1 MNTSKEELIEL
12 VDFKPISKE
21 KSRRSNRVDLSPS
34 VSSVNTLTESEDA
47 NIVNLFS
54 VTPRTYSKRPSS
66 SDRRTIS
73 EISDD
78 VFLAK
83 PDARPSSSKP
93 GFRKRYKEKI
103 IEHIRQIKE
112 RTATASSDLSRDR
125 IPIDRVRK
133 ESQDIDALIEQV
145 KNKFGRNR
153 AKNREKDLFFAY
165 NEDLVEQNGECA
177 HKQDQQVYYALPEKL
192 DFTLYLSEKECFIT
206 TNTFQLCSQKR
217 KNDSIKEPA
226 ETCLEVA
233 NTEQNEDQEQETA
246 IDNEICI
253 DTGNQLLVLEFPLIE
268 FAVELPHFKTN
279 NTAMVTYS
287 RPRLPHEDL
296 EEVLIIKE
304 SILDLYLSHIQFVQH
319 PLFSIEHIFA
329 QILSD
334 YYKDFLLME
343 EKNTINKLKQ
353 QLNELREKRNKLDD
367 LMAINKINKVI
378 KKIRTKYFEENKKYK
393 DTIFIILEAWKTI
406 KKIRQLQGYSN
417 TPIKLLIKKEASNTE
432 EQREHYQNMF
442 DATLQELQHQQIN
455 EYASDIEEK
464 NSTTEN
470 QDEKNESRV
479 DEISEEKTR
488 GSSKEMSK
496 EEEIISQLTKTF
508 QTCFKSPE
516 DPNIKFSLAF
526 SNQISEDCEN
536 NREAA
541 RRAAVLS
548 TKFYLRILCNGIE
561 ACKTKFLNMTDDF
574 LLNIDETFSLQLTD
588 IPKFLTIEIYAQPKS
603 LLKKKVCEMNINIP
617 NKKSV
622 RRNAKNVFEK
632 VEIVHYKHEG
642 VGSGIELKKVIE
654 HLDLNLQYIENF
666 ELNTSGILE
675 YSLEWEKAK
684 KLQEDISINEQFKIT
699 NEANHE
705 QFGLDNKMDENNLD
719 IDEDSGDH
727 NTKRNRRDR
736 RTNRIKSDDNLFT
749 FCKTSVIEENLRLK
763 ILQLRDQKEI
773 EFDGMVVPNRVREI
787 PFTILNPYMRRK
799 ASEEKG
805 YISDDDDTEYKAQY
819 NFGKKRL
826 KQVYL
831 RLFHLCKNTENNLDY
846 ESVVNENYFIYFHY
860 MVTTILRNFFNWFRW
875 RPKISKPLPIL
886 QKNSSDE
893 LQEIPKGK
901 LNVIVNVIS
910 AKNLPRRK
918 KGTFNKDEIDYIE
931 LCPYVEVSYNN
942 ILARTNT
949 STGSNASWNEILA
962 IPLDSSHSDY
972 LNPNSLEGV
981 ISVNVY
987 DESNIEI
994 KKLNKNCVNWLGG
1007 VDILLSAV
1015 CCLDSMSGYFQIK
1028 VPYLLFDYEDEAET
1042 TSQNKSPKLIGSSI
1056 NRSYLYLDIF
1066 LEPNVPKLA
1075 PNMEELKSG
1084 EVPYIQE
1091 HVLKWN
1097 KIFNNSYTH
1106 RKFNALVLDANGKT
1120 TCITRYIKALEPPQ
1134 INNREF
1140 DVTVEQ
1146 CLRYISLI
1154 PFTEKNHFY
1163 SNIWLAADQLIN
1175 FMLGSITDHCIALT
1189 CYLLALKVEAW
1200 LLLGYGIPHGYTA
1213 YVLVQ
1218 EHSSESPL
1226 PLHYVLDVFYNEKY
1240 NVLDEHCPLQKIFCV
1255 LNGTNCWA
1263 NIQKTDNVA
1272 LTRFEF
1278 QRSSDWL
1285 PLFDNTVSAPN
1296 NFITNNITYKIK
1308 EDTEMIEMQLEKQLK
1323 RKFSRLR
1330 QLDRTIWNSG
1340 LSSVLANFLRTFE
1353 LNCMYNKN
1361 HRETIHELYEE
1372 ISQYKVSGLAWNIP
1386 FTGLA
1391 ELVRKIKRL
1400 GFHIQP
1406 EDDTEFAFSVYV
1418 HCYPGRLLSVWI
1430 FIMNIKNID

>member
-846 ESVVNENYFIYFHY
+846 ESVVNENYFIYFH
-860 MVTTILRNFFNWFRW
+860 
-875 RPKISKPLPIL
+875 
-886 QKNSSDE
+886 
-893 LQEIPKGK
+893 
-901 LNVIVNVIS
+901 
-910 AKNLPRRK
+910 
-918 KGTFNKDEIDYIE
+918 
-931 LCPYVEVSYNN
+931 
-942 ILARTNT
+942 
-949 STGSNASWNEILA
+949 
-962 IPLDSSHSDY
+962 SSHSDY

>member
-12 VDFKPISKE
+12 VDLKPISKE

-34 VSSVNTLTESEDA
+34 VSSINTLTESEDA

-112 RTATASSDLSRDR
+112 RTATASSDLTRDR

-165 NEDLVEQNGECA
+165 NEDLVEQNGKCA
-177 HKQDQQVYYALPEKL
+177 DEPDQHVYYVLPEKL

-206 TNTFQLCSQKR
+206 TNTFQLCCQKR
-217 KNDSIKEPA
+217 NNDSIKEPA
-226 ETCLEVA
+226 ETCLEVT
-233 NTEQNEDQEQETA
+233 NTEKNEEQEHEPAT
-246 IDNEICI
+246 DNEVCI
-253 DTGNQLLVLEFPLIE
+253 DTGKQLLLSEFPLIE

-279 NTAMVTYS
+279 NSAMVAYS

-334 YYKDFLLME
+334 YYKDYSLME
-343 EKNTINKLKQ
+343 EKNTINKLKK

-378 KKIRTKYFEENKKYK
+378 KKIRTKYFEENKRYK
-393 DTIFIILEAWKTI
+393 ETIFIILEAWKTI

-417 TPIKLLIKKEASNTE
+417 TPVKLLIKKEASNTE
-432 EQREHYQNMF
+432 EQLEHYQNMF
-442 DATLQELQHQQIN
+442 DATLQELQHQQISEN
-455 EYASDIEEK
+455 ASDIEEK
-464 NSTTEN
+464 NSTTEKQEEN
-470 QDEKNESRV
+470 NESRV
-479 DEISEEKTR
+479 DEISEDKTR

-496 EEEIISQLTKTF
+496 EEEITSQKLRSQLTKTF

-516 DPNIKFSLAF
+516 DPTIKFSLTF

-536 NREAA
+536 NREVA

-574 LLNIDETFSLQLTD
+574 VLNIDETFSLQLTD
-588 IPKFLTIEIYAQPKS
+588 IPKFLTVEIYAQPKS

-622 RRNAKNVFEK
+622 RKNVKNVFEK

-654 HLDLNLQYIENF
+654 NLDLNLQHIENF
-666 ELNTSGILE
+666 ELNTSGFLE

-684 KLQEDISINEQFKIT
+684 KIQEDVSISDQFKIT
-699 NEANHE
+699 NDTKHD
-705 QFGLDNKMDENNLD
+705 QFDSDNKTDENNLD

-727 NTKRNRRDR
+727 NSKRNRRDR
-736 RTNRIKSDDNLFT
+736 RTNRIKTDENLFT

-910 AKNLPRRK
+910 AKTLPRRK

-949 STGSNASWNEILA
+949 STGTNPSWNEVLA

-972 LNPNSLEGV
+972 LNPNSLDGV

-987 DESNIEI
+987 DESKIEI

-1015 CCLDSMSGYFQIK
+1015 CCLDSQF
-1028 VPYLLFDYEDEAET
+1028 
-1042 TSQNKSPKLIGSSI
+1042 
-1056 NRSYLYLDIF
+1056 
-1066 LEPNVPKLA
+1066 
-1075 PNMEELKSG
+1075 
-1084 EVPYIQE
+1084 
-1091 HVLKWN
+1091 
-1097 KIFNNSYTH
+1097 
-1106 RKFNALVLDANGKT
+1106 
-1120 TCITRYIKALEPPQ
+1120 
-1134 INNREF
+1134 
-1140 DVTVEQ
+1140 
-1146 CLRYISLI
+1146 
-1154 PFTEKNHFY
+1154 
-1163 SNIWLAADQLIN
+1163 IN

-1218 EHSSESPL
+1218 EHSSESML

-1285 PLFDNTVSAPN
+1285 PLFDNRVSAPN
-1296 NFITNNITYKIK
+1296 NFKTNNITYKLK

-1323 RKFSRLR
+1323 RKFSILR

-1361 HRETIHELYEE
+1361 HRGNDTRAIRGNITI
-1372 ISQYKVSGLAWNIP
+1372 
-1386 FTGLA
+1386 
-1391 ELVRKIKRL
+1391 
-1400 GFHIQP
+1400 
-1406 EDDTEFAFSVYV
+1406 
-1418 HCYPGRLLSVWI
+1418 
-1430 FIMNIKNID
+1430 